1 MNQTWEPEFNA
12 MAPRQED
19 LAIRFCAEIAG
30 PKGQPGR
37 PPDPVRLLEMAEQLY
52 RAERDYAIEVGD
64 ISA

>member
-19 LAIRFCAEIAG
+19 LAVRFCAEIAG
-30 PKGQPGR
+30 RQ
-37 PPDPVRLLEMAEQLY
+37 PDPVRLLEMAEELY